1 MSKQLNRKQV
11 QNIIASY
18 RKNGY
23 KDYEIL
29 NMLENADN
37 QVGKYYQDVV
47 KAGFKDDFVKDY
59 GLDPKVPMSD
69 KAKSYAESAF
79 VGTGKAFSGVV
90 QGVAWLGDK
99 VNEQINGTFGTNLST
114 NAYDNYTNSVKD
126 VTAYK
131 DQRRKEV
138 GRDGIDWVE
147 TGANIIT
154 SAPKYVLGGGL
165 TTGAKLTARIGEQAL
180 RGALDGATQYADTGK
195 ERGIN
200 TAVGGAFG
208 AGGELVGAGLR
219 KGVSKVYNAKKGNKT
234 AHHKQMDELGAK
246 YGVQLTAGDIS
257 KNAIIKNA
265 EIATEKVPVVGMA
278 NTRQTQQNQAKQ
290 AVLNIQEQFEK
301 ALDSTDFKAFG
312 KLQEKANK
320 GDIKAQKVLEKVNK
334 ATTPDEVLQTSLE
347 VRAWRMKQIA
357 KDKYDLVQKEL
368 DKLPNSQDK
377 TILPTQ
383 TLAKLAEGE
392 HITKTSLAPDDTM
405 ASQIKKFTNNLN
417 DPNRPK
423 DYKNM
428 RLLRTQIGNMIR
440 QYDALANPNQ
450 TVSNYLKDLRTAVE
464 QDISNFAVTSGNPAI
479 KTAYQKADKFYH
491 AMKNQEEK
499 AHAKAMKSSTPDEIY
514 QKFMQKGKGDKAEN
528 FYNALDAKGQA
539 AIRYKMI
546 DEAIGKSY
554 NPNMGENGIFSPAKF
569 VAEFDRLN
577 KPYERVFK
585 GADKAQMDGFLKL
598 MSHIE
603 RAGQFAENPAN
614 GSRLVDYAIVGGT
627 AVAPLAMVKAGVAT
641 AIAKTLFTS
650 KAGKNLLLSASEL
663 PVGASKLDK
672 ILKTAQKMAGV
683 GGANLAVQISGNM
696 QDPPTEPT
704 DEYTPMLDDGWQDDE
719 QIANN
724 PQSKQNGQDW
734 QQADFTAEQIGLP
747 SDLGDATFEKM
758 EQPTGEQEAFDP
770 MGEQA
775 VGETVADMG
784 QTTPNFDPIGT
795 IQYGLASLIPPP
807 QNPANMGN
815 YERYVQSAVGRIMQT
830 PQMGFILDQIQSDNP
845 DFVRIQKAQMSLSH
859 TPEWKI
865 FEQNLPEQIKQK
877 INGANILALLTNQ
890 MDIFNPTF

>member
-1 MSKQLNRKQV
+1 MSKPLNRKQV

-29 NMLENADN
+29 NILENADN

-59 GLDPKVPMSD
+59 GLNPKVPLLD
-69 KAKSYAESAF
+69 KTKSKAESAF
-79 VGTGKAFSGVV
+79 VGAGKAFAGAV
-90 QGVAWLGDK
+90 QGVAWLTDK
-99 VNEQINGTFGTNLST
+99 ANITT
-114 NAYDNYTNSVKD
+114 NAYDNYTASIKD
-126 VTAYK
+126 AINQK

-138 GRDGIDWVE
+138 GRDGIDFVE
-147 TGANIIT
+147 TGTNIIA
-154 SAPKYVLGGGL
+154 SAPKYMLGGGL
-165 TTGAKLTARIGEQAL
+165 TTGTKLTAKIGEQAL

-219 KGVSKVYNAKKGNKT
+219 KGVGKIYNAKKGNKT
-234 AHHKQMDELGAK
+234 AHHAQMDELGKK
-246 YGVQLTAGDIS
+246 YNVPLTAGDIS
-257 KNAIIKNA
+257 KKASHKQG
-265 EIATEKVPVVGMA
+265 EIQLERLPIVGMQEY
-278 NTRQTQQNQAKQ
+278 RQAQQNQAKQ

-347 VRAWRMKQIA
+347 VRAWRMKEIA
-357 KDKYDLVQKEL
+357 KNKYDLVQKEL

-392 HITKTSLAPDDTM
+392 HIIKTSIAPDNTM
-405 ASQIKKFTNNLN
+405 ASQIKEFTNNLN

-440 QYDALANPNQ
+440 QYGALANPNE
-450 TVSNYLKDLRTAVE
+450 TVLNHLKDLRTAVE

-683 GGANLAVQISGNM
+683 GGANLAVQTAGDI
-696 QDPPTEPT
+696 QKPPTNEYAPMT
-704 DEYTPMLDDGWQDDE
+704 DNDDWQNDE

-724 PQSKQNGQDW
+724 PQSEPPTDQWQDP
-734 QQADFTAEQIGLP
+734 QAPIGEFTAPQISDYLP
-747 SDLGDATFEKM
+747 SDFGTPSFGQG
-758 EQPTGEQEAFDP
+758 QPMSEPQGEQEAFDP

-784 QTTPNFDPIGT
+784 ETTPNFDPIGT

-807 QNPANMGN
+807 KNPANMGN

-859 TPEWKI
+859 TPEWKN

-877 INGANILALLTNQ
+877 INGANILALLTSQ